1 MTEWQ
6 KIDFRIF
13 STPVMNTND
22 PETGLYMSRLR
33 LEHE

>member
-13 STPVMNTND
+13 STPLLNTND
-22 PETGLYMSRLR
+22 PETGSYTSRP
-33 LEHE
+33 

>member
-13 STPVMNTND
+13 SIPLLNTND
-22 PETGLYMSRLR
+22 PETGLYTNKP
-33 LEHE
+33 